1 MANATPRLY
10 LRQVDPTAALRRARW
25 LVPLL
30 TIVLMLKLAV
40 VFQLKDLPLL
50 HPEAGLDTT
59 AYVLARKDQDCERC
73 RECGIGSQ
81 RCVRACT
88 PAAAPDTNVPGTCRP
103 LRHDGEV
110 CLRALAAASCDDYAG
125 YVADFA
131 PATPTECQFCKEV
144 PQGGVPAL
152 VFDAGGPAD
161 GGTP

>member
-1 MANATPRLY
+1 MKKAHGKGSVLVAIALGALSAAPTPGD
-10 LRQVDPTAALRRARW
+10 VGGCGTEPTA
-25 LVPLL
+25 
-30 TIVLMLKLAV
+30 
-40 VFQLKDLPLL
+40 
-50 HPEAGLDTT
+50 LDTA

-73 RECGIGSQ
+73 QECGIGSQ

-110 CLRALAAASCDDYAG
+110 CLRALAAASCEDYAG

-152 VFDAGGPAD
+152 VFDAGGPAE
-161 GGTP
+161 GGAP